1 MAQAQAAG
9 TPVST
14 SRTTAIRRVFLG
26 LLLANLTVVGAKV
39 VIGVRAGSL
48 SVLGDAIHSSVD
60 GLNNII
66 FIVLT
71 RIAAAAPDEEH
82 PYGHGKFEV
91 VGALGIVMFL
101 SISCFELLKSAVARL
116 VTAAPSPHLVA
127 LDIELLVVTLLINVW
142 VAWYEAR
149 RGRALGSPLLLA
161 DAAHTRADVLIT
173 VGVIGGA
180 ALTRAGV
187 PHVDPIIA
195 LVVTLAVAH
204 VGYEI
209 VRGALPI
216 LVDERARTPDA
227 IRDAALGVEGV
238 RSAYA
243 IKSRSSS
250 GIVFAELTIGVTGS
264 LAVDRAHAIADAV
277 EARLKRELGLDEV
290 VVHIEPC

>member
-1 MAQAQAAG
+1 MVERQD
-9 TPVST
+9 
-14 SRTTAIRRVFLG
+14 RTTAIRRVFLG
-26 LLLANLTVVGAKV
+26 LLAANVAVVAAKV
-39 VIGVRAGSL
+39 LIGFRAGSL

-71 RIAAAAPDEEH
+71 RIAAAAPDEDH

-101 SISCFELLKSAVARL
+101 SISCFELLKGAISRL
-116 VTAAPSPHLVA
+116 LAGAAPPNMTA
-127 LDIELLVVTLLINVW
+127 LDIAMLGGTLLVNVW

-161 DAAHTRADVLIT
+161 DAAHTRADVVIT

-187 PHVDPIIA
+187 PHVDPVIA
-195 LVVTLAVAH
+195 LLVTVAIAR

-216 LVDERARTPDA
+216 LVDERARTEGD
-227 IRDAALGVEGV
+227 IRDAALRVDGV
-238 RSAYA
+238 RSATA
-243 IKSRSSS
+243 IKSRSAA
-250 GIVFAELTIGVTGS
+250 GVVFAELTIGVAGT
-264 LAVDRAHAIADAV
+264 LAVDRAHGIADAV
-277 EARLKRELGLDEV
+277 EARLKTELHLDEV
-290 VVHIEPC
+290 LVHIEPC